1 MLFFKC
7 EKMFSFN
14 AINAFDALAYVVIK
28 CSICNV
34 NYADNE

>member
-7 EKMFSFN
+7 EKRFFFN
-14 AINAFDALAYVVIK
+14 VINVFDELVYVVIK

-34 NYADNE
+34 NYVDNE